1 MTAIWIGAP
10 KHSACLSFQA
20 YLHCIALARTMQTFH
35 LAEEIGKEHE
45 ADVCTDEDNEL
56 EQPQFGPKMLWN
68 GVIVVGKPGGHQGK

>member
-1 MTAIWIGAP
+1 
-10 KHSACLSFQA
+10 
-20 YLHCIALARTMQTFH
+20 MQTFH